1 MTEESKTSLQD
12 FIQDRLQLMQ
22 YCFTKKVA
30 ITQTG
35 LSDAAFRMAAS
46 RLRKKSKLISPY
58 RGFYVALP
66 PQYQRRGVPPATL
79 FVDELMNYVGK
90 PYYVGLLTAASMF
103 GAAHHAPQEF
113 QVLVPDQM
121 NEIRIK
127 NLRVSFVYNS
137 YLNDTSTTER
147 TTETGEITVSTPEFT
162 ALDLVHYDERSGHL
176 DNVATVLGDLAEVLD
191 PQGLLEAAKDYRS
204 MASVQRLGYIL
215 NFLGE
220 EKLISSL
227 LDWVRG
233 QELSRVPLS
242 TLNSRSG
249 ERDKKWE
256 IIINKQLRPD

>member
-1 MTEESKTSLQD
+1 MTQESKASLQE
-12 FIQDRLQLMQ
+12 FIQERLQLMQ
-22 YCFTKKVA
+22 YCFTKKEA
-30 ITQTG
+30 LAKTG
-35 LSDAAFRMAAS
+35 LSDDAFRMAAS
-46 RLRKKSKLISPY
+46 RLRKKSKIISPY

-66 PQYQRRGVPPATL
+66 PQYQRRGAPPATL
-79 FVDELMNYVGK
+79 FIDELMDYLEK
-90 PYYVGLLTAASMF
+90 SYYVGLLTAASMF

-121 NEIRIK
+121 HEIKIK
-127 NLRVSFVYNS
+127 SLRVSFVYNS
-137 YLNDTSTTER
+137 HLKDIYTTQR

-162 ALDLVHYDERSGHL
+162 ALDLVYYDDRSGHL

-191 PQGLLEAAKDYRS
+191 PQGLLRAAKDYHS

-215 NFLGE
+215 DFLGE

-227 LDWVRG
+227 VDWVRD

-256 IIINKQLRPD
+256 IIINKKLRPD